1 MGEQIRIRMEKVNT
15 ETGEVIESTEI
26 KRHDLKRPTGP
37 HDFGLNHREQIELLK
52 DIQDKIVAGEADFFK

>member
-1 MGEQIRIRMEKVNT
+1 MVKQIRIKVEKVDT

-37 HDFGLNHREQIELLK
+37 HDFGLNQREECITESLM
-52 DIQDKIVAGEADFFK
+52 AYAANW

>member
-1 MGEQIRIRMEKVNT
+1 MVKQIRIKVEKVNT

-37 HDFGLNHREQIELLK
+37 HDFGLNHREQLDLLQ
-52 DIQDKIVAGEADFFK
+52 DIQDKILAGEADFLK